1 MTGALENGIRFVYF
15 DCGGTLLTVRPS
27 VGSIYSLRA
36 AAHGFSVEADLLD
49 ERFRQAWNDSKERA
63 RQRNYVCSDEVL
75 RGEWLRIVTDTFGEA
90 IAEEEIGPVFADLYE
105 YFVAPSA
112 WTLDP
117 AIRPLL
123 GRLRGQGLGL
133 GILSNWDRRLRRTLE
148 QLELLEF
155 FDQVVISNEVG
166 WEKPHREIFEL
177 AIEKSGCG
185 AENILHVGD
194 SMEADILP
202 ATELG
207 LAALWVDRQG
217 FRQQPPGGVF
227 RCEDPGE
234 LTESEWDNLLK
245 SYK

>member
-1 MTGALENGIRFVYF
+1 MMGVRENGIRFVYF

-36 AAHGFSVEADLLD
+36 VAHGFSVEADLLD
-49 ERFRQAWNDSKERA
+49 ERFRQAWKDSKERA
-63 RQRNYVCSDEVL
+63 RQRNYVCSEEVL
-75 RGEWLRIVTDTFGEA
+75 HGEWLRIVTDTFGEA
-90 IAEEEIGPVFADLYE
+90 IAEGEIGPVFEDLYE
-105 YFVAPSA
+105 HFVAPSA
-112 WTLDP
+112 WTLDA

-123 GRLRGQGLGL
+123 ERLRGQGLGL

-155 FDQVVISNEVG
+155 FDQIVISNEVG

-202 ATELG
+202 ATEFG
-207 LAALWVDRQG
+207 LAALWVDREG
-217 FRQQPPGGVF
+217 FLQQPPGGVF
-227 RCEDPGE
+227 RCEDLGE